1 MFSRIT
7 PTLRESVF
15 GIAGLTHI
23 TPNQIK
29 ASNGTGFMI
38 APGVIVTVAHV
49 LHLDSDFHK
58 PTHTS
63 FVAIRAPE
71 IGKPPKP
78 AILIAQDADLDVA
91 FLRIASA
98 GGTPVKLAS
107 ETLPLGTSC
116 GALGFPLAHITFS
129 GTEPTFN
136 LIERFQG
143 AHISAFHAEPH
154 GQNLIH
160 FYETD
165 VLMYPG
171 ASGSPGFLLDGR
183 VFGMHRASVMQGMQD
198 GGEQRAAISLWIAAA
213 DIIAFAA
220 EQGIEIAASH

>member
-1 MFSRIT
+1 MFSHVT
-7 PTLRESVF
+7 PTFRESVF
-15 GIAGLTHI
+15 GIAGLTH
-23 TPNQIK
+23 TAPNQIK
-29 ASNGTGFMI
+29 ACNGTGFMI
-38 APGVIVTVAHV
+38 APGVIATVAHV
-49 LHLDSDFHK
+49 LHMDSDFHK

-71 IGKPPKP
+71 IGQPPKP
-78 AILIAQDADLDVA
+78 ATLIAQDVDLDVA
-91 FLRIASA
+91 FLRMASA
-98 GGTPVKLAS
+98 GGPPVKLAA

-143 AHISAFHAEPH
+143 AHISAFHAETH
-154 GQNLIH
+154 GQKLIQ

-165 VLMYPG
+165 VLMYAG

-183 VFGMHRASVMQGMQD
+183 VFGMHRASVMEGTQD

-213 DIIAFAA
+213 DIISFAA
-220 EQGIEIAASH
+220 AHGIHVES